1 MTSIGI
7 RLKELRLAAGMKQN
21 VAAECMGMSRPT
33 LSAIESGK
41 REVLA
46 GEIPG
51 FAKLYGISP
60 EALLLGENRWEKSKT
75 GEFERFTEYATDG
88 LIGRLKQLGIEEIT
102 LITGSIE
109 GPKEICTV
117 ASIEDRKTGASVWI
131 NLTEMYELIRNEG
144 ASDRVINSTADRIA
158 IEMKKVSS
166 DLDILSDYGKIRTK
180 LTMEMLETNRYR
192 ELLKNV
198 PHEGMEDLSV
208 VYRIVLNESK
218 ESKRTVLVTDRLLER
233 YGIAAERL
241 KADAKENAPTFQPAV
256 IRPMTEMLGIP
267 RKEGDKEVLYVAST
281 ENMNRGAGVLA
292 YPGFLEEAANRLE
305 SDFFVLPSSI
315 HEILL
320 LVDTGLLTAK
330 ELQNLVSSVN
340 RNEVEPEDRL
350 SNHAYHYDSKNH
362 IFESAERYEERLR
375 EETIQPCDG
384 ERESLLSQLK
394 DKREKNHT
402 REESGSVHGK
412 SGIVKGGERDA

>member
-1 MTSIGI
+1 MASIGI

-60 EALLLGENRWEKSKT
+60 EDLLLGENQWKKSKA
-75 GEFERFTEYATDG
+75 GEFEQFTEYATDG
-88 LIGRLKQLGIEEIT
+88 LIGRLKQLGMEGIT
-102 LITGSIE
+102 LVTGSIE
-109 GPKEICTV
+109 GPKEMYTV

-144 ASDRVINSTADRIA
+144 TSDRVINSTADRIA
-158 IEMKKVSS
+158 IDLKKVSS

-180 LTMEMLETNRYR
+180 LTMEILETNRYS

-198 PHEGMEDLSV
+198 PNEKMEDLSV
-208 VYRIVLNESK
+208 VYRIVLSERK

-233 YGIAAERL
+233 YGITEDRL
-241 KADAKENAPTFQPAV
+241 KADAKENAPGFQPAV
-256 IRPMTEMLGIP
+256 IRPLSEMLEIP
-267 RKEGDKEVLYVAST
+267 KNPEDKEVLYVASN

-292 YPGFLEEAANRLE
+292 YPGFLEEAADRLE
-305 SDFFVLPSSI
+305 GDFFVLPSSI

-320 LVDTGLLTAK
+320 LVDTGSLAAK

-350 SNHAYHYDSKNH
+350 SNHAYHYDSRNH
-362 IFESAERYEERLR
+362 IFESAERYEERLK
-375 EETIQPCDG
+375 EEAIQLGDDK
-384 ERESLLSQLK
+384 RESLLSHLK
-394 DKREKNHT
+394 DKREENRT
-402 REESGSVHGK
+402 REEAGRVYGK

>member
-60 EALLLGENRWEKSKT
+60 EDLLLGENQWKKSKV
-75 GEFERFTEYATDG
+75 GEFEQFTEYATDR
-88 LIGRLKQLGIEEIT
+88 LIGRLKQLGMEGIT
-102 LITGSIE
+102 LVTGSIE
-109 GPKEICTV
+109 GPKEMCTV

-131 NLTEMYELIRNEG
+131 NLTEIYELIRNKG
-144 ASDRVINSTADRIA
+144 TSDRIINSTADRIA
-158 IEMKKVSS
+158 IDLKKVSS

-180 LTMEMLETNRYR
+180 LTMEILETNRYS

-198 PHEGMEDLSV
+198 PNEKMEDLSV
-208 VYRIVLNESK
+208 VYRIVLSERK

-233 YGIAAERL
+233 YGITEDRL
-241 KADAKENAPTFQPAV
+241 KSDAKENAPGFQPAV
-256 IRPMTEMLGIP
+256 IRPLSEMLEIP
-267 RKEGDKEVLYVAST
+267 KNPEDKEVLYVASN

-292 YPGFLEEAANRLE
+292 YPGFLEEAADRLE
-305 SDFFVLPSSI
+305 GDFFVLPSSI

-320 LVDTGLLTAK
+320 LVDTGSLAAK

-350 SNHAYHYDSKNH
+350 SNHAYHYDSRNH
-362 IFESAERYEERLR
+362 IFESAEHYEERLK
-375 EETIQPCDG
+375 EETIQLGDD
-384 ERESLLSQLK
+384 ERESLLSHLK
-394 DKREKNHT
+394 DKREENRT
-402 REESGSVHGK
+402 REESGRIYGK
-412 SGIVKGGERDA
+412 SGIEKGGERDA

>member
-1 MTSIGI
+1 
-7 RLKELRLAAGMKQN
+7 
-21 VAAECMGMSRPT
+21 MGMSRPT

-60 EALLLGENRWEKSKT
+60 EDLLLGENQWKKSKV
-75 GEFERFTEYATDG
+75 GEFEQFTEYATDR
-88 LIGRLKQLGIEEIT
+88 LIGRLKQLGMEGIT
-102 LITGSIE
+102 LVTGSIE
-109 GPKEICTV
+109 GPKEMCTV

-131 NLTEMYELIRNEG
+131 NLTEIYELIRNKG
-144 ASDRVINSTADRIA
+144 TSDRIINSTADRIA
-158 IEMKKVSS
+158 IDLKKVSS

-180 LTMEMLETNRYR
+180 LTMEILETNRYS

-198 PHEGMEDLSV
+198 PNEKMEDLSV
-208 VYRIVLNESK
+208 VYRIVLSERK

-233 YGIAAERL
+233 YGITEDRL
-241 KADAKENAPTFQPAV
+241 KSDAKENAPGFQPAV
-256 IRPMTEMLGIP
+256 IRPLSEMLEIP
-267 RKEGDKEVLYVAST
+267 KNPEDKEVLYVASN

-292 YPGFLEEAANRLE
+292 YPGFLEEAADRLE
-305 SDFFVLPSSI
+305 GDFFVLPSSI

-320 LVDTGLLTAK
+320 LVDTGSLAAK

-350 SNHAYHYDSKNH
+350 SNHAYHYDSRNH
-362 IFESAERYEERLR
+362 IFESAEHYEERLK
-375 EETIQPCDG
+375 EETIQLGDD
-384 ERESLLSQLK
+384 ERESLLSHLK
-394 DKREKNHT
+394 DKREENRT
-402 REESGSVHGK
+402 REESGRIYGK
-412 SGIVKGGERDA
+412 SGIEKGGERDA

>member
-1 MTSIGI
+1 LTSIGI

-60 EALLLGENRWEKSKT
+60 EALLLGENQWKKSKV
-75 GEFERFTEYATDG
+75 GEFEQFTEYATDR
-88 LIGRLKQLGIEEIT
+88 LIGRLKQLGMEGIT
-102 LITGSIE
+102 LVTGSIE
-109 GPKEICTV
+109 GPKEMCTV

-131 NLTEMYELIRNEG
+131 NLTEMYELIRNKG
-144 ASDRVINSTADRIA
+144 TSDRIINSTADRIA
-158 IEMKKVSS
+158 IDLKKVSS

-180 LTMEMLETNRYR
+180 LTMEILETNRYS

-198 PHEGMEDLSV
+198 PNEKMEDLSV
-208 VYRIVLNESK
+208 VYRIVLSERK

-233 YGIAAERL
+233 YGITEDRL
-241 KADAKENAPTFQPAV
+241 KSDAKENAPGFQPAV
-256 IRPMTEMLGIP
+256 IRPLSEMLEIP
-267 RKEGDKEVLYVAST
+267 KNPEDKEVLYVASN

-292 YPGFLEEAANRLE
+292 YPGFLEEAADRLE
-305 SDFFVLPSSI
+305 GDFFVLPSSI

-320 LVDTGLLTAK
+320 LVDTGSLAAK

-350 SNHAYHYDSKNH
+350 ANHAYHYDSRNH
-362 IFESAERYEERLR
+362 IFESAERYEERLK
-375 EETIQPCDG
+375 EETIRPGDG
-384 ERESLLSQLK
+384 ERESLLSHLK
-394 DKREKNHT
+394 DKREENRT
-402 REESGSVHGK
+402 REESGRIYGK
-412 SGIVKGGERDA
+412 SGIEKGGERDA